1 MHQNVRWGRRG
12 YLAVYL
18 TITEATQTCIL
29 NNIKGRLYLDRK
41 TMRIAGCFISIPEK
55 ELVVYDKAEWHYEGE
70 FPQELDI
77 FQAYVPTGMFFVGWV
92 LNC

>member
-1 MHQNVRWGRRG
+1 
-12 YLAVYL
+12 
-18 TITEATQTCIL
+18 
-29 NNIKGRLYLDRK
+29 
-41 TMRIAGCFISIPEK
+41 MRIAGCFISIPGK